1 MPPMVNWVAATPH
14 RAKYVAEYLFL
25 YLPDAFQVFFPSSG
39 CPALRSVGS
48 RPSIQRAE

>member
-1 MPPMVNWVAATPH
+1 MPPMVNRVAALHIERNT
-14 RAKYVAEYLFL
+14 AEYLFL